1 MNMENRNSDHS
12 VLAAELFLKGY
23 NCAQAVA
30 VAFSDVTGL
39 DEALSA
45 RLSSSFG
52 GGLGRLR
59 EVCGAV
65 SGMAMV
71 AGVLYGYDDAQDSA
85 GKKAH
90 YALVQQLAG
99 EFRQQ
104 LGSIICRELL
114 NNPPSDPT
122 PSPRTAEYYAQRPCA
137 RFVMTAAQ
145 ILDDYIAKNP
155 PRRRENDQRNIC

>member
-1 MNMENRNSDHS
+1 MCKENSNHS

-30 VAFSDVTGL
+30 VALCDVTGL
-39 DEALSA
+39 DETLSA

-71 AGVLYGYDDAQDSA
+71 AGALYGYEDPQDDAA
-85 GKKAH
+85 KKVH
-90 YALVQQLAG
+90 YERIQQLAG
-99 EFRQQ
+99 QFRNRM
-104 LGSIICRELL
+104 GTIICRELL
-114 NNPPSDPT
+114 ENPPSDPT
-122 PSPRTAEYYAQRPCA
+122 PSPRTAEYYADRPCA
-137 RFVMTAAQ
+137 RFVMVAAE
-145 ILDDYIAKNP
+145 ILDDYIQKNP
-155 PRRRENDQRNIC
+155 PQK